1 MSGHDTGPFHNDRY
15 EGPEKRPDCEGRGGR
30 LGDPVG
36 SATGCDDRCA
46 VCRLKGHLSKVTRA
60 FKMLSGYTQAVL
72 RTTDETTL
80 LNDAC
85 KIIVGH
91 GGYMMA
97 WVGYAVCDAEKSIRP
112 VAAAG
117 TGAER
122 VAEIRLSW
130 GENPLG
136 QGPTGT
142 AIRTGKPA
150 VSRDIRTCPFFWPW
164 RETAVKLGYVSA
176 IALPLICDDTVIG
189 ALNVYSGDPEA
200 FDDDEI
206 GLLSE
211 IASVMSFGIVSI
223 RMRMERWR
231 AQEELMRSWR
241 ILRVTLDGIV
251 KAMATVTELRDPYT
265 AGHQDRVGRLAQ
277 AIAEELGLSSHEVE
291 GVGIT
296 GRVHDVGK
304 VYVPIQILSK
314 PAHLTPVECSLVKVH
329 SEAGYEVLKNIEF
342 PWPVSKAVLQH
353 HERMDGSGYPHG
365 IRGPEI
371 LLEARIIAVA
381 DTVEAMS
388 NDRPYRPAPGIDAA
402 LTEISEKA
410 GKAYDREVV
419 RACLS
424 LLRDGRFSFK

>member
-1 MSGHDTGPFHNDRY
+1 MDQHDNQCKGLEERHGRY
-15 EGPEKRPDCEGRGGR
+15 EN
-30 LGDPVG
+30 
-36 SATGCDDRCA
+36 GCDDRCD

-60 FKMLSGYTQAVL
+60 FKMLSGYTQAVQ

-80 LNDAC
+80 LDEAC
-85 KIIVGH
+85 KTIVDA

-97 WVGYAVCDAEKSIRP
+97 WVGYAACDSEKSVKP

-117 TGAER
+117 TGIDY

-130 GENPLG
+130 GDNPLG

-164 RETAVKLGYVSA
+164 KEAAVKLGYVSA
-176 IALPLICDDTVIG
+176 IALPLICDDTIIG
-189 ALNVYSGDPEA
+189 ALNVYSDDPEA

-206 GLLSE
+206 DLLSE
-211 IASVMSFGIVSI
+211 ITSVMSFGIVAI
-223 RMRMERWR
+223 RMRTERWR
-231 AQEELMRSWR
+231 AQEEVLRSWR

-251 KAMATVTELRDPYT
+251 RAMAAVTELRDPYT
-265 AGHQDRVGRLAQ
+265 AGHQDRVGLLAQ
-277 AIAEELGLSSHEVE
+277 AIASELGLSSHVVE
-291 GVGIT
+291 GVSIA
-296 GRVHDVGK
+296 GRVHDLGK

-314 PAHLTPVECSLVKVH
+314 PSLLTPVEYSLVKVH

-353 HERMDGSGYPHG
+353 HERMDGSGYPQG
-365 IRGPEI
+365 LTGSDI
-371 LLEARIIAVA
+371 LPEARIIAVA

-388 NDRPYRPAPGIDAA
+388 NDRPYRPAPGIEAA
-402 LTEISEKA
+402 LDEISTKA
-410 GKAYDREVV
+410 GRAYDPDVAQACV
-419 RACLS
+419 RLFKE
-424 LLRDGRFSFK
+424 GRFRFPPDAPGIRPRST